1 MQVKVKVKEKK
12 NTEWRDCI
20 ADYVLEVGNYFKTNP
35 YLNTTQCVE
44 RRQRPRVTIPVA
56 WQEDLI
62 RSKAP
67 KPEKSAAI
75 AKHQT
80 RGLSK

>member
-1 MQVKVKVKEKK
+1 MKEKK
-12 NTEWRDCI
+12 NTDWRDYI
-20 ADYVLEVGNYFKTNP
+20 ADYVLEVRNYSKTNL
-35 YLNTTQCVE
+35 YLHKTQCVE
-44 RRQRPRVTIPVA
+44 RKQRPRVKIPVA
-56 WQEDLI
+56 RQEDLI

-67 KPEKSAAI
+67 KPGKSAAI